1 MQDTTDT
8 PKSPRAPRSASLIRV
23 AAVTAA
29 VTLPTVVEPYH
40 QEPVDLPSAGWHWDL
55 AEDRPAPTGQPVDG
69 SPALAY
75 PAAGPSLSWRLAGA
89 TAARFTS
96 RGWAARPR
104 AAAPA

>member
-69 SPALAY
+69 SPVLAY
-75 PAAGPSLSWRLAGA
+75 PASGTFSISASGGGYSGALYLSWLGG
-89 TAARFTS
+89 T
-96 RGWAARPR
+96 P
-104 AAAPA
+104 